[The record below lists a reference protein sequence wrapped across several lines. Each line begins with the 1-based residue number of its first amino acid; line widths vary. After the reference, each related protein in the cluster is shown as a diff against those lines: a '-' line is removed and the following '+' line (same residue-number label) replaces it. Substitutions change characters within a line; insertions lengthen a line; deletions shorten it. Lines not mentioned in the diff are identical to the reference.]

1 MRKWFSLSRAPSTPG
16 SAAGREHLAVDEGD
30 VLEHLENGDS
40 RHADVEEWVRRQGRT
55 GANMHSSGNA
65 LGNMAANRPAAG
77 TGAADSNSWKGN
89 SSAASFLSRMLSP
102 ALKTPKSSSRT
113 RAEAS
118 ERLPTTIH
126 DTLTEGARAG
136 VGDRWEAGGLS
147 HRASNAGG
155 GRRLSKWKDK
165 FKVGG
170 TQKQSENGS
179 KKSAP
184 KYSKEEIKQMAAYLG
199 IEGSQIS

>member
-1 MRKWFSLSRAPSTPG
+1 MRKWFSLSRAPNTPG
-16 SAAGREHLAVDEGD
+16 SAAGREHLAVDED
-30 VLEHLENGDS
+30 DMLEHLENGDC
-40 RHADVEEWVRRQGRT
+40 RHADVEEWVRRNQGRT

-65 LGNMAANRPAAG
+65 LGNMASNRPAAG

-89 SSAASFLSRMLSP
+89 SSAASFLSRMISP
-102 ALKTPKSSSRT
+102 ALKTPKTSSR

-147 HRASNAGG
+147 HRASNDGG

-170 TQKQSENGS
+170 TQKQSQNDS

-199 IEGSQIS
+199 IEGGQIS